1 MIILGSEID
10 LLLING
16 NVLSLDVHNTRAQ
29 AVAVKN
35 GTIVGIGTT
44 DELYPM
50 AGKHTRIL
58 DMHGKTVVPGFIES
72 HNHFLSRGLLMSQI
86 DCSTPSNIHISD
98 ILQKVAEKART
109 TPEGEW
115 ILGTN
120 YDDTLLAEMRHPT
133 RDELDEAAPRHPVY
147 LRHVTGHI
155 GVGNSLA
162 LDVADFNRNTPDPSG
177 GCIVRNPV
185 SGELTG
191 LVEESANNIMRQLA
205 FRPGLKEM
213 RTALLDAQT
222 EYLKMGVTS
231 VHDLGFA
238 EGGALMARAYQEA
251 VESGGLK
258 ISIYL
263 TFRDHQL
270 SGLFDSLRRDMG
282 FFTGFGNDRL
292 RIGALKLIHDGSI
305 QAWTAALGEPYLGK
319 PQDFK
324 GYLWM
329 NQDELDHKV
338 SAGHEAGFQVSI
350 HCNGDRAIESALSS
364 IASAQRSFSRPGIRH
379 RLEHCQLATD
389 EQLDKIR
396 DLGVVVSFFVQ
407 HTYYWGDRHMNI
419 FLGPERA
426 RRIDPLN
433 SALKRGIIFSLH
445 SDCPVTPVNPIF
457 GIWSAV
463 NRQTRDGHILG
474 PEERIGPLDALRAF
488 TINAAYLSF
497 DEKKK
502 GSLEIGKEAD
512 MVVLTDDPLSV
523 DLQAIK
529 EILVEKTIIKGK
541 IEYDSSH

>member
-1 MIILGSEID
+1 VVTQEDKID
-10 LLLING
+10 FLLLDG
-16 NVLSLDVHNTRAQ
+16 NVVSLDVHNTRAQ
-29 AVAVKN
+29 ALAAREGKIVA
-35 GTIVGIGTT
+35 IGTS
-44 DELYPM
+44 DELSPM
-50 AGKHTRIL
+50 AGERTHIL
-58 DMHGKTVVPGFIES
+58 NAKGKTVVPGFIES
-72 HNHFLSRGLLMSQI
+72 HNHFLSHGLLMSQI
-86 DCSTPSNIHISD
+86 DCSTPPNIHVTD
-98 ILQKVAEKART
+98 ILEKLAKKART

-115 ILGTN
+115 VLGTN

-133 RDELDEAAPRHPVY
+133 REELDEAAPKHPVY
-147 LRHVTGHI
+147 LRHVTGH
-155 GVGNSLA
+155 VGAVNSIA
-162 LDVADFNRNTPDPSG
+162 LDAAGFDKNTPDPSG
-177 GCIVRNPV
+177 GCIVRDPV

-213 RTALLDAQT
+213 RAALMDAQK

-238 EGGALMARAYQEA
+238 EGGCLMARAYQE
-251 VESGGLK
+251 VVVSGALK

-270 SGLFDSLRRDMG
+270 SGLFTSPRTDIG
-282 FFTGFGNDRL
+282 FSTGFGNDSL
-292 RIGALKLIHDGSI
+292 RIGALKLIQDGSI
-305 QAWTAALGEPYLGK
+305 QAWTGALGEPYLGK
-319 PQDFK
+319 SHDCT

-329 NQDELDHKV
+329 NQNELDHKV
-338 SAGHEAGFQVSI
+338 LAGHEAGFQVAI

-364 IASAQRSFSRPGIRH
+364 IAYAQSSVSRPDSRH

-389 EQLDKIR
+389 KQLDKMI
-396 DLGVVVSFFVQ
+396 DMGVVASFFVQ

-419 FLGPERA
+419 FLGPQRA

-433 SALKRGIIFSLH
+433 SALKRGLIFALH

-474 PEERIGPLDALRAF
+474 PEERIAPLDALRAF

-497 DEKKK
+497 DEKKT
-502 GSLEIGKEAD
+502 GSLEIGKQAD
-512 MVVLTDDPLSV
+512 MVVLSDDPTSV
-523 DLQAIK
+523 DPKDIK
-529 EILVEKTIIKGK
+529 EITVEKTIIKGN
-541 IEYDSSH
+541 IVYDSSH